1 MGLIMCLRIK
11 QVLVILQA
19 FNSDGTRVVENCS
32 GLFAEKIKDLVL
44 TLFIVTLYNFLQQ
57 RKRSQ
62 ICLPRKGATSH
73 SAN

>member
-19 FNSDGTRVVENCS
+19 FNSASTRVLENCS

-44 TLFIVTLYNFLQQ
+44 TLFIVTLYDFL
-57 RKRSQ
+57 
-62 ICLPRKGATSH
+62 
-73 SAN
+73 